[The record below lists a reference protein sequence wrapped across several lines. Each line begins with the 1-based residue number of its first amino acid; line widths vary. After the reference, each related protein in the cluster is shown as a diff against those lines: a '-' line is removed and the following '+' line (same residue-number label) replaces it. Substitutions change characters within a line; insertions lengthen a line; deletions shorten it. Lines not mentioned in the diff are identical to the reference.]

1 MAPLL
6 TALVP
11 FLVLP
16 ALLAVLGAD
25 AALPFA
31 GFALAVLLLV
41 PAAQLVIGLARLP
54 ILCLGGIAALGAAAM
69 PLLIFD
75 RDWQPAVA
83 LAAAPLIG
91 LIAGVLLWRLLHG
104 LGPAL
109 VAAVTLPLLL
119 ALSVLPAVTAES
131 DRNLPGFALEPI
143 LLLPVGVVLVLLVV
157 VRRFL
162 ASPAAQL
169 HEAAAVADLPAA
181 GLGLDQRAVPLT
193 ACLLAGA
200 LSAIGGALMALGPAP
215 IITVDARDWVAL
227 SLALAVIG
235 RLGGGRLGAAL
246 LASVPLLLLPKLS
259 VALAPSFV
267 DLTLAAA
274 LGALVLQ
281 LLIRGDGSPSWRPPA
296 PTTAGTTLA
305 TSRLAER

>member
-16 ALLAVLGAD
+16 ALLAVLGSES
-25 AALPFA
+25 ALPFA
-31 GFALAVLLLV
+31 SFALAILLLV
-41 PAAQLVIGLARLP
+41 PASQLVIGLARLP

-75 RDWQPAVA
+75 LDWSPAIA

-91 LIAGVLLWRLLHG
+91 LTAGGLLWLLLRG

-119 ALSVLPAVTAES
+119 ALSVLPAVTAEP
-131 DRNLPGFALEPI
+131 DLNLPGLTLEPMLLWPLAVALA
-143 LLLPVGVVLVLLVV
+143 LLLLV
-157 VRRFL
+157 RQFL
-162 ASPAAQL
+162 TSPASRL
-169 HEAAAVADLPAA
+169 HEAAALADLPVD
-181 GLGLDQRAVPLT
+181 GLGLDRQTIALT

-200 LSAIGGALMALGPAP
+200 LAAIGGALMALGPAP
-215 IITVDARDWVAL
+215 IITVNAGDWVAL

-235 RLGGGRLGAAL
+235 RLGGIRLGAAL
-246 LASVPLLLLPKLS
+246 LAAVPLLLLPKLS

-267 DLTLAAA
+267 DLTLAATLA
-274 LGALVLQ
+274 AFVLQ

-296 PTTAGTTLA
+296 SSTAGTTLV
-305 TSRLAER
+305 TPRLAER